1 MKKICVLLLSQ
12 LILIGAADD
21 ETRFKKIAAP
31 LEEDPTYDLI
41 CSGKLESDLVDE
53 QKFDKS
59 TPGRIRLLSYN
70 KLFFE
75 GGQLYTIGVKLSPSA
90 LKDLRSYSSLPIF
103 IKTAYSPVSG
113 GQNVND
119 SFNRPFSY
127 RSNFA

>member
-21 ETRFKKIAAP
+21 ETHCKKIAAP
-31 LEEDPTYDLI
+31 LEEDPIYNLI
-41 CSGKLESDLVDE
+41 CGGKLESDLVDE
-53 QKFDKS
+53 HKFDKS

-75 GGQLYTIGVKLSPSA
+75 GSQSYTIGVKLSPSA
-90 LKDLRSYSSLPIF
+90 LKDLRSYSFLPIS

-113 GQNVND
+113 GKDVND
-119 SFNRPFSY
+119 SFNRPF
-127 RSNFA
+127 